1 MTTARSGR
9 TAALTPA
16 PKRLSDGSA
25 GCAANRSFRAP
36 QGGGNLRALLADR
49 GGMQFVI
56 IARDGTDPEAQARR
70 QAVRPAHLEGIR
82 PFVERGNILVG
93 GAILNELSNMVGS
106 VLMADFPTREELDAW
121 LAGDP
126 YVTDGVWQEV
136 EVQPYRAAVGAWL
149 PTG

>member
-1 MTTARSGR
+1 
-9 TAALTPA
+9 
-16 PKRLSDGSA
+16 
-25 GCAANRSFRAP
+25 
-36 QGGGNLRALLADR
+36 
-49 GGMQFVI
+49 MQFVI
-56 IARDGTDPEAQARR
+56 IARDGTDPQAPTRR

-93 GAILNELSNMVGS
+93 GAILDEVGTMVGS

-126 YVTDGVWQEV
+126 YVTDGVWLDV
-136 EVQPYRAAVGAWL
+136 EVQPYRAAVGTWL

>member
-1 MTTARSGR
+1 
-9 TAALTPA
+9 
-16 PKRLSDGSA
+16 
-25 GCAANRSFRAP
+25 
-36 QGGGNLRALLADR
+36 
-49 GGMQFVI
+49 MQFVI

-70 QAVRPAHLEGIR
+70 QAVRSAHLEGIR

-93 GAILNELSNMVGS
+93 GAILNELGNMVGS

-136 EVQPYRAAVGAWL
+136 EVQPYRAAVVHGCL
-149 PTG
+149 PARCFQGRGGSRSVDAIRWRHQRDPHRPS

>member
-1 MTTARSGR
+1 
-9 TAALTPA
+9 
-16 PKRLSDGSA
+16 
-25 GCAANRSFRAP
+25 
-36 QGGGNLRALLADR
+36 
-49 GGMQFVI
+49 MQFVI
-56 IARDGTDPEAQARR
+56 IARDGTDPQAPTRR

-93 GAILNELSNMVGS
+93 GAILDEAGTMVGS

-126 YVTDGVWQEV
+126 YVTDGVWLDV
-136 EVQPYRAAVGAWL
+136 EVQPYRAAVGTWL